1 MDKKAVKDLFVKKKA
16 VIAVLMGG
24 FSSEREI
31 SLKSGS
37 AVSAALK
44 ALGYKVLDIDVTAP
58 DIPQLKKPDFD
69 IAFIALHGKFGEDGG
84 IQSLLEEKGVIYT
97 GSGVQASRDAMD
109 KFATKE
115 LFERHN
121 VPTAPYRKI
130 NKENWRTEFRKWTLG
145 YPVVIKPRAEG
156 SSVGVSIIKEAFEI
170 KPALDEAFK
179 YGLDVLAEQYIAGRE
194 VTVGVLGDEALPV
207 IELKPKQAFYDY
219 KAKYQDTSTEYIVH
233 PVKSAL
239 KDTSYG
245 ASPNFPS
252 KAIEEIQS
260 AGLAAY
266 KALDCRGA
274 ARVDIIYSD
283 LSAPTSVG
291 TQAGK
296 EGAIVL
302 EANTI
307 PGLTERSLLPKAA
320 KAIGIEFP
328 RLCER
333 IIEESLK
340 D

>member
-1 MDKKAVKDLFVKKKA
+1 MDKKALKDLFVKKKA
-16 VIAVLMGG
+16 VITVLMGG

-37 AVSAALK
+37 AVSLALK
-44 ALGYKVLDIDVTAP
+44 SLGYKVLDIDVTAP
-58 DIPQLKKPDFD
+58 DIPQLKNPDFD

-84 IQSLLEEKGVIYT
+84 IQLLLEEKGIVYT

-115 LFERHN
+115 LFERHD
-121 VPTAPYRKI
+121 VPTAPYRRI
-130 NKENWRTEFRKWTLG
+130 NKENWRTEFRKWPLG
-145 YPVVIKPRAEG
+145 FPVVIKPRAEG
-156 SSVGVSIIKEAFEI
+156 SSVGVSIIKEPVEI

-179 YGLDVLAEQYIAGRE
+179 YGKDVVAEQYISGRE
-194 VTVGVLGDEALPV
+194 VTVGVLGDKVLPV

-219 KAKYQDTSTEYIVH
+219 KAKYQDASTEYIVN
-233 PVKSAL
+233 
-239 KDTSYG
+239 
-245 ASPNFPS
+245 PNFPE

-283 LSAPTSVG
+283 
-291 TQAGK
+291 K

-302 EANTI
+302 EVNTI

-320 KAIGIEFP
+320 KAIGIDFP
-328 RLCER
+328 QLCER
-333 IIEESLK
+333 IILASLE
-340 D
+340 

>member
-1 MDKKAVKDLFVKKKA
+1 MNIKALKDLFTQKKA

-31 SLKSGS
+31 SLKSGG
-37 AVSAALK
+37 AVSSALK
-44 ALGYKVLDIDVTAP
+44 ALGYRVVDIDVTAP
-58 DIPQLKKPDFD
+58 DIPQLKKPEFD

-84 IQSLLEEKGVIYT
+84 IQSLLEDKDIIYT
-97 GSGVQASRDAMD
+97 GSGVQASQNAMD
-109 KFATKE
+109 KFAAKE
-115 LFERHN
+115 LFEKHD
-121 VPTAPYRKI
+121 VPTAPYRRI
-130 NKENWRTEFRKWTLG
+130 NKENWRTEFRKWQLG

-156 SSVGVSIIKEAFEI
+156 SSVGVSIIKEPFEI

-179 YGLDVLAEQYIAGRE
+179 YGKDVVAEQYISGRE
-194 VTVGVLGDEALPV
+194 VTVGILGDKALPV
-207 IELKPKQAFYDY
+207 IELKPKQAFYNY
-219 KAKYQDTSTEYIVH
+219 KAKYQDTSTEYIVCSS
-233 PVKSAL
+233 PTLRRDGVN
-239 KDTSYG
+239 
-245 ASPNFPS
+245 PNFPS

-302 EANTI
+302 EVNTI

-320 KAIGIEFP
+320 KAVGIEFP
-328 RLCER
+328 QLCER
-333 IIEESLK
+333 IIAESLK
-340 D
+340 E